1 MASLLAVASTAVVR
15 VIPDANWLQMRL
27 VDDRVNVVVAG
38 VAVVGFSRI
47 YMEQMQRGGMQ
58 PSV

>member
-38 VAVVGFSRI
+38 VAVVGFS
-47 YMEQMQRGGMQ
+47 
-58 PSV
+58 